1 MHRDRAVTADILQ
14 LVVQSILLGG
24 VYALLS
30 LGLNLIFGV
39 TRIVIFVYGELLML
53 FMYGG
58 LVFWRHTGLDAY
70 YALPLLLV
78 AAAIGGALL
87 YDLFFRY
94 LVRAGH
100 LAQILATLGLAYA
113 LQNLAQLAWTADVQ
127 SVRSVWNGYSF
138 AIAGGN
144 ISAPSLIACGVGLA
158 AGAGLLQ
165 YLRVSNGG
173 LAMRAI
179 AQDRTGAELV
189 GIPLDR
195 IYRLTL
201 ILAMMLVALSAVF
214 MLPLFTVY
222 PTVGLDFVLLA
233 FVVVVL
239 GGMGS
244 IGGGVAAAFIISLIQ
259 NFSGYIFGIEW
270 QDVVY
275 FAIFVLTLLMRPA
288 GLAGLRGTEQLGE

>member
-1 MHRDRAVTADILQ
+1 MRDIVQ
-14 LVVQSILLGG
+14 LVVQSVLLGG

-39 TRIVIFVYGELLML
+39 TRIVIFVYGELVML
-53 FMYGG
+53 FMYVGF
-58 LVFWRHTGLDAY
+58 LFWKHSGIDPY
-70 YALPLLLV
+70 YALPLLLLV
-78 AAAIGGALL
+78 AVGSGALL
-87 YDLFFRY
+87 YDLLFRR

-100 LAQILATLGLAYA
+100 LAQILATLGLSYA

-127 SVRSVWNGYSF
+127 SVRSAWNGYSIHL
-138 AIAGGN
+138 ARGN
-144 ISAPSLIACGVGLA
+144 ISAPSLIACVVGLLA
-158 AGAGLLQ
+158 ATGLLQ
-165 YLRVSNGG
+165 YLRRSNGG
-173 LAMRAI
+173 LAMRAV

-201 ILAMMLVALSAVF
+201 VLATMLVALSATF
-214 MLPLFTVY
+214 MLPLFSVY
-222 PTVGLDFVLLA
+222 PTVGLDFVLIA

-244 IGGGVAAAFIISLIQ
+244 IAGGIAAAFIISLIQ
-259 NFSGYIFGIEW
+259 NFSGYFFGIEW

-275 FAIFVLTLLMRPA
+275 FAVFVLTLLFRPA
-288 GLAGLRGTEQLGE
+288 GLAGVRGTEQLGE

>member
-1 MHRDRAVTADILQ
+1 MRDIAQ
-14 LVVQSILLGG
+14 LIVQSVLLGG

-39 TRIVIFVYGELLML
+39 TRIVIFVYGELVML
-53 FMYGG
+53 FMYAGF
-58 LVFWRHTGLDAY
+58 LFWKYSGLDPY
-70 YALPLLLV
+70 EALPLLLV
-78 AAAIGGALL
+78 GAVPVGVLL
-87 YDLFFRY
+87 YDLLFRR

-100 LAQILATLGLAYA
+100 LAQILATLGLSYA

-127 SVRSVWNGYSF
+127 SVRSAWNGYSLRF
-138 AIAGGN
+138 AGGN
-144 ISAPSLIACGVGLA
+144 VSAPSLIACVVGLLA
-158 AGAGLLQ
+158 AIGLLQ
-165 YLRVSNGG
+165 YLRRSNSG

-201 ILAMMLVALSAVF
+201 VLATMLVALSATF
-214 MLPLFTVY
+214 MLPLFSVY
-222 PTVGLDFVLLA
+222 PTVGLDFVLIA

-244 IGGGVAAAFIISLIQ
+244 IAGGIAAAFIISLIQ
-259 NFSGYIFGIEW
+259 NFSGYAFGIEW

-275 FAIFVLTLLMRPA
+275 FALFVLTLLFRPA
-288 GLAGLRGTEQLGE
+288 GLAGVRGTEQLGE